1 MPVENTTLY
10 LRSVRRGKLPCSYG
24 WSYTWSYLNGL
35 HKLASGHVTWKKEK
49 ETFTGTIVN
58 RYFPHRHA
66 NENAFKS
73 SFLSSNQHPVRPVY
87 SKFCRHN
94 ESSLFSTRYFCDS
107 FCMQKAF
114 GLSRRWSQHFPT
126 SSYNYPWITQV
137 LKTVVEVILF

>member
-73 SFLSSNQHPVRPVY
+73 SFLSSNQHPVQCIPSSVDTMKAPYFPRITSVIP
-87 SKFCRHN
+87 SACRKHLVFQEDEVN
-94 ESSLFSTRYFCDS
+94 T
-107 FCMQKAF
+107 
-114 GLSRRWSQHFPT
+114 FPLQAT
-126 SSYNYPWITQV
+126 I
-137 LKTVVEVILF
+137 ILG